1 MASDDSGRGATPGS
15 DRKKA
20 KVVMAADIDED
31 ELFEPKLH
39 GYGYEYRIRYVSDTW
54 IRTFSKNTD
63 TGIRLG

>member
-20 KVVMAADIDED
+20 NVVMAADIDED

-39 GYGYEYRIRYVSDTW
+39 GYGYRIRYVSDTQ
-54 IRTFSKNTD
+54 ICTFSKNTD
-63 TGIRLG
+63 TEIRLG

>member
-39 GYGYEYRIRYVSDTW
+39 GYGYEYRIRGYAISEKTL
-54 IRTFSKNTD
+54 IR
-63 TGIRLG
+63 GYG